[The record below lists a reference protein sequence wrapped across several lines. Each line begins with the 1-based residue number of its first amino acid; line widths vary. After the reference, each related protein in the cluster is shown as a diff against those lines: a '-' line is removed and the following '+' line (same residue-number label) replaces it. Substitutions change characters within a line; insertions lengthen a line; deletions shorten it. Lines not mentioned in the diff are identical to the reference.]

1 MFPSPPVEKSGGAN
15 FLFSDLEMAYFGE
28 FYGAKFKLFLR
39 HELPLFGLGR
49 FCCKFWIFEQSNE

>member
-1 MFPSPPVEKSGGAN
+1 
-15 FLFSDLEMAYFGE
+15 MAYFGE